1 MPDAPAPR
9 DELPT
14 TIGAVLLAAGEGRRF
29 GGASHKLLAPWRG
42 RPLYTSAIEVA
53 TEARVGPVMVVT
65 GSARLRLP
73 VGVVEIHNPH
83 WRDGQA
89 TSLAAAVVFARA
101 AGWSAIVVGL
111 ADQPGIDPSAWR
123 AVAAS
128 SAPIACANYDGARRN
143 PVRLDNVIWPLLP
156 TTGDE
161 AARAVMRMR
170 PDLVEDVTCN
180 GQPADIDTV
189 EDLARWSS

>member
-1 MPDAPAPR
+1 M
-9 DELPT
+9 T
-14 TIGAVLLAAGEGRRF
+14 TGAVILAAGEGRRF
-29 GGASHKLLAPWRG
+29 DGSSHKLLARWQG
-42 RPLYTSAIEVA
+42 RPLFASAIEA
-53 TEARVGPVMVVT
+53 ALTAGIGPVLVVT
-65 GSARLRLP
+65 GAARLRLP
-73 VGVVEIHNPH
+73 AGVIEIHNAA

-89 TSLAAAVVFARA
+89 TSLAAAVAFARA
-101 AGWSAIVVGL
+101 ASWSAIVVGL
-111 ADQPGIDPSAWR
+111 ADQPGIDPSAWQ

-128 SAPIACANYDGARRN
+128 SAPIAVATYDGARRN
-143 PVRLDNVIWPLLP
+143 PVRLADVVWPLLP

>member
-1 MPDAPAPR
+1 M
-9 DELPT
+9 T
-14 TIGAVLLAAGEGRRF
+14 TGAVILAAGAGQRF
-29 GGASHKLLAPWRG
+29 DGSSHKLVARWHG
-42 RPLYTSAIEVA
+42 RPLYNFAIDA
-53 TEARVGPVMVVT
+53 ARIAGIGPVVVVT
-65 GSARLRLP
+65 GAARLRLP
-73 VGVVEIHNPH
+73 VGVSEIHNAR

-89 TSLAAAVVFARA
+89 TSLAVAVAFARA

-128 SAPIACANYDGARRN
+128 GAPIAVANYDGARRN
-143 PVRLDNVIWPLLP
+143 PVRLDKAVWPLLP

-161 AARAVMRMR
+161 AARVVMRMR
-170 PDLVEDVTCN
+170 PDLVEDVTCS

>member
-1 MPDAPAPR
+1 M
-9 DELPT
+9 T
-14 TIGAVLLAAGEGRRF
+14 TGAVILAAGEGRRF
-29 GGASHKLLAPWRG
+29 DGSSHKLLARWHG
-42 RPLYTSAIEVA
+42 RPLFNSAID
-53 TEARVGPVMVVT
+53 TARAAGVGPVLVVT
-65 GSARLRLP
+65 GAARLRLP
-73 VGVVEIHNPH
+73 IGVIEVYNAS

-89 TSLAAAVVFARA
+89 TSLAAAVAVARA
-101 AGWSAIVVGL
+101 NGWSAIIVGL
-111 ADQPGIDPSAWR
+111 ADQPGIDPAAWR

-128 SAPIACANYDGARRN
+128 TAPIACANYDGARRN
-143 PVRLDNVIWPLLP
+143 PVRLDHVVWGLLP

-170 PDLVEDVTCN
+170 PDLVEDVTCS